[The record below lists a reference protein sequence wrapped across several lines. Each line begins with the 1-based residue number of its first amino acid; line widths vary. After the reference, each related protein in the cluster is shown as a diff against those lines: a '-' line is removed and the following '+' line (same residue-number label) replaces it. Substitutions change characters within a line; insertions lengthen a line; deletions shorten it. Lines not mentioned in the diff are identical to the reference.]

1 MLYNTIEIEFS
12 KDIMQEKID
21 WLVEHDDELMTADGF
36 DFALIGICERAG
48 QPTIATYDTSKCLTL
63 LRERDGMTYDEAE
76 EYFYY
81 NVVGAWVGDY
91 TPCFVTLYEEN

>member
-1 MLYNTIEIEFS
+1 MLYYTIEIEFS

-48 QPTIATYDTSKCLTL
+48 QPTIATYDL
-63 LRERDGMTYDEAE
+63 
-76 EYFYY
+76 
-81 NVVGAWVGDY
+81 
-91 TPCFVTLYEEN
+91 

>member
-1 MLYNTIEIEFS
+1 MLYYTIEIEFS

-48 QPTIATYDTSKCLTL
+48 QPTIATYDTSKC
-63 LRERDGMTYDEAE
+63 
-76 EYFYY
+76 
-81 NVVGAWVGDY
+81 
-91 TPCFVTLYEEN
+91 